1 MKRLVLF
8 VLCFALFCCSAL
20 SFTCSAA
27 DDLSDEGYLWDSEGG
42 FWYLPKSEA
51 ADLETTTRR
60 SGPLRAPAASGTGT
74 TIAFPD
80 FDKNKIDVAG
90 FPDYVQKVLSSNTSL
105 VWLIVTS
112 NRFYLWVAD
121 GCIPVISTTNGNL
134 FLMNLSRS
142 NSSFNDVSKFFYPD
156 GKSYFSRVPES
167 FICYSATYSW
177 SSNDTLYS
185 FMTSQWAVANSKTFV
200 RYYSTDTPSPD
211 GCVFY
216 NYNIPGSLASVDS
229 DFFVF
234 GSSNNYFRTDKD
246 SLAFPIKNG
255 NFSYYSGDNAKY
267 WNSFNKAIPV
277 YNSSSKFYLIY
288 SGSFPTA
295 QSQQNEIQRGILGQL
310 KALPEK
316 IKAFF
321 DSLFTKIKG
330 LFIPSDGFFD
340 TYFSDLKTF
349 FAERFGFIYDL
360 PAAVITILN
369 KLINYTPAE
378 SGYHIH
384 FPEVSAP
391 VIMEGISGVGWQR
404 IIPEQDY
411 YFDFLDKAPFS
422 TLYSG
427 YRAFVWLA
435 YCFMLVNLAKS
446 KAENIFGGK

>member
-1 MKRLVLF
+1 M
-8 VLCFALFCCSAL
+8 
-20 SFTCSAA
+20 
-27 DDLSDEGYLWDSEGG
+27 WDSEGG
-42 FWYLPKSEA
+42 FWYIPKSEA
-51 ADLETTTRR
+51 ADEETTTRR
-60 SGPLRAPAASGTGT
+60 SGPLRAPASSGTGT

-90 FPDYVQKVLSSNTSL
+90 FPDYVKKLLASRTSL
-105 VWLIVTS
+105 VWLIVGS
-112 NRFYLWVAD
+112 KHLYIWVAD
-121 GCIPVISTTNGNL
+121 GCIPAVSTSYGKL
-134 FLMNLSRS
+134 FLLNLSLS
-142 NSSFNDVSKFFYPD
+142 NSSPSSVSDFFYPNA
-156 GKSYFSRVPES
+156 KAYFNTIPSD
-167 FICYSATYSW
+167 FICYSAKYSW
-177 SSNDTLYS
+177 NKSSELYTSIVNDWSVAAGKKIVRYIDSTTASSVGASFFAYYLPNNLYTATTDFYVYGNANDYFRS
-185 FMTSQWAVANSKTFV
+185 DMTSIS
-200 RYYSTDTPSPD
+200 
-211 GCVFY
+211 
-216 NYNIPGSLASVDS
+216 
-229 DFFVF
+229 
-234 GSSNNYFRTDKD
+234 
-246 SLAFPIKNG
+246 FPIKGG
-255 NFSYYSGDNAKY
+255 NFLTCPGSWSDCITRYNNAIIQYYPDSTLRMIDG
-267 WNSFNKAIPV
+267 
-277 YNSSSKFYLIY
+277 
-288 SGSFPTA
+288 GTFPTA
-295 QSQQNEIQRGILGQL
+295 ESQQAETQRGILGQL

-321 DSLFTKIKG
+321 DSLFDKIKG

-369 KLINYTPAE
+369 KLIKYTPAE

-446 KAENIFGGK
+446 KADKIFGGK